1 MSGANAA
8 PVPSRAWLGNAITLL
23 LVLAPGFALLPLHDD
38 AWWPAS
44 PPTRAWAWAA
54 AIVLLYL
61 VGSAWLLRRA
71 RAGAARVAASVASD
85 GPVPWL
91 VAHASQTG
99 YAYELAR
106 QTAASLSAAGVQV
119 ASLPLSQ
126 VDAALLARTGRALF
140 VASTTGEGDPPD
152 PALAFV
158 RDLMARD
165 AAFDGL
171 QYAVLALGDRSYAHY
186 CGFGHQLDQ
195 WLRRGGATPLFDLTE
210 VDNGDPGALRH
221 WQHHLALAAGVPD
234 LPDWTPPQYQ
244 RWTLHAR
251 RLLNPGSVGGPAFHL
266 LLRPPPGDT
275 PAWTAGDIAEIGPRN
290 PAAVVDALLSA
301 RGLDGNAPVVFQG
314 DDTTLRDALSRAQL
328 HALDDALASADAR
341 TLAAALPPLPHREY
355 SIASLPQDGTL
366 ELLVRRMTRDD
377 GSPGLGSG
385 WLCDAAPVGGGIDLR
400 IRANPNFHPPRDAR
414 PMILVGNGT
423 GIAGLRAL
431 LKARIAGGA
440 SRHWLLFGERQRAH
454 DAFFLDDIERWRRD
468 GALER
473 VDLAFSRDGGPHRYV
488 QDALRAAAPTL
499 RDWIADG
506 ASLHVCGSLEGMA
519 PGVDAVLRDALGDDA
534 VARLRDDGRYRRD
547 VY

>member
-1 MSGANAA
+1 MNHAGA
-8 PVPSRAWLGNAITLL
+8 PTSSRTRLGNALALL
-23 LVLAPGFALLPLHDD
+23 LVLASGFALLPLHDD

-44 PPTRAWAWAA
+44 PPLRAWAWA
-54 AIVLLYL
+54 IVIALLYL
-61 VGSAWLLRRA
+61 AGSAWLLLRARRA
-71 RAGAARVAASVASD
+71 TAAAAVPLAGD
-85 GPVPWL
+85 DPVPWL

-106 QTAASLSAAGVQV
+106 QTAASLSAAGTQV
-119 ASLPLSQ
+119 VSLPLSQ

-158 RDLMARD
+158 RDVMAHN
-165 AAFDGL
+165 AALGDL
-171 QYAVLALGDRSYAHY
+171 RYAVLALGDRSYAHY

-195 WLRRGGATPLFDLTE
+195 WLRGTGAAPLFDLTE

-234 LPDWTPPQYQ
+234 LPDWTPPRYQ

-251 RLLNPGSVGGPAFHL
+251 HLMNPGSVGGPAFHL
-266 LLRPPPGDT
+266 QLRPPPGEAPD
-275 PAWTAGDIAEIGPRN
+275 WTAGDIAEIGPRN
-290 PAAVVDALLSA
+290 PASAVDALLSA
-301 RGLDGNAPVVFQG
+301 RGLGGNAAVVFQG
-314 DDTTLRDALSRAQL
+314 VTTTLREALSRAQL
-328 HALDDALASADAR
+328 HVLDALAPADAQA
-341 TLAAALPPLPHREY
+341 LAAALPPLPHREY

-366 ELLVRRMTRDD
+366 DLLVRRMARAD
-377 GSPGLGSG
+377 GTPGLGSG
-385 WLCDAAPVGGGIDLR
+385 WLCDCAPVGGEIDLR
-400 IRANPNFHPPRDAR
+400 VRANPNFHPPGDAR

-431 LKARIAGGA
+431 LKARIAAGA
-440 SRHWLLFGERQRAH
+440 TRHWLLFGERQRTH
-454 DAFFLDDIERWRRD
+454 DAFFLDDIERWRRA

-473 VDLAFSRDGGPHRYV
+473 VDLVFSREGGPHRYV
-488 QDALRAAAPTL
+488 QDALRAATPAL
-499 RDWIADG
+499 HEWIADG
-506 ASLHVCGSLEGMA
+506 ACVYVCGSLEGMA
-519 PGVDAVLRDALGDDA
+519 PGVDAALREALGDEA

>member
-1 MSGANAA
+1 MSGATSPAS
-8 PVPSRAWLGNAITLL
+8 SRTWLGNAVALL
-23 LVLAPGFALLPLHDD
+23 LVLAAGLALLPLHDD

-54 AIVLLYL
+54 ATTLLYL
-61 VGSAWLLRRA
+61 AGSAWLMLRA
-71 RAGAARVAASVASD
+71 RGATASAAAAVRD

-99 YAYELAR
+99 YACELAR
-106 QTAASLSAAGVQV
+106 QTAASLSAAGAQV

-126 VDAALLARTGRALF
+126 VDAALLVRTERALF

-158 RDLMARD
+158 RDLMAR
-165 AAFDGL
+165 APALGAL

-186 CGFGHQLDQ
+186 CGFGHRLDQ
-195 WLRRGGATPLFDLTE
+195 WLRGAGATPLFDLTE

-234 LPDWTPPQYQ
+234 LPDWTSPQYQ
-244 RWTLHAR
+244 RWVLHAR
-251 RLLNPGSVGGPAFHL
+251 RLLNPGSVGGAAFHL
-266 LLRPPPGDT
+266 ELQPPRGET
-275 PAWTAGDIAEIGPRN
+275 PTWTAGDIAEIGPRN
-290 PAAVVDALLSA
+290 PASVVDALLSA
-301 RGLDGNAPVVFQG
+301 RGLDGDTAVVFQG
-314 DDTTLRDALSRAQL
+314 ADTTLREALSRAQL
-328 HALDDALASADAR
+328 HAPDVPGVADAR
-341 TLAAALPPLPHREY
+341 ALAAALAPLPHREY

-366 ELLVRRMTRDD
+366 DLLVRRMARAD

-385 WLCDAAPVGGGIDLR
+385 WLCEAAPVGGGIDLR
-400 IRANPNFHPPRDAR
+400 IRANPNFHPPGDAR

-431 LKARIAGGA
+431 LKARIVAGA
-440 SRHWLLFGERQRAH
+440 TRHWLLFGERQRAH
-454 DAFFLDDIERWRRD
+454 DAFFLDDLERWRRA

-473 VDLAFSRDGGPHRYV
+473 VDLVFSRDGGPHRYV
-488 QDALRAAAPTL
+488 QDALHAAAPAL
-499 RDWIADG
+499 REWIADG
-506 ASLHVCGSLEGMA
+506 ACIYVCGSLEGMA
-519 PGVDAVLRDALGDDA
+519 PGVDAVLREALGDDA